1 MKELPSFDFVA
12 FILPPM
18 TAFAGM
24 RLSRW
29 ILREKFEVQFGFGFR
44 FAFGLGVGM
53 LFFTQA
59 VLLCALVGLNG
70 AALLAWLA
78 ILGGGVEMILQVK
91 KLPAAWKSFKFQ
103 AGHCWLLLLL
113 PLLYSWWVF
122 GQLSTLEG
130 TLEFD
135 ANAFWVFKSKIFF
148 IDQGKELINFL
159 HQSNLAYMHNDYPL
173 LVPLL
178 YTLGY
183 GAVGNVDEFVNK
195 VWPFWM
201 MVALAIAI
209 LSFARIFKNPR
220 PLPIIVVTLIGF
232 LPATLLFIR
241 NEGGT
246 IPMVFGICMA
256 TLLFVRAICTKDD
269 AVPPA
274 LILAFAVCFAIKLE
288 GAVFAGICCGALLP
302 ICVKRGWLKNKSI
315 WISAA
320 AAAASVVPYALYR
333 LTKPIAHPESHW
345 MHTFT
350 TGPGPVLHHFP
361 QVLFLNIVARFFS
374 SPFFQWT
381 ATDDHLQWTGHWTG
395 LSNLVN
401 PELSVLPWLLLVLLT
416 LSLIFKPRGRIAIGA
431 LSAVILG
438 VFTFLSF
445 VVCCLPRWDMDLLVN
460 LACNISGRHYYPF
473 FTAWFLGIASLWF
486 MNEETPPPAAP
497 ALEKKPLPSPSPKSK
512 RQR

>member
-12 FILPPM
+12 FILPLM

-29 ILREKFEVQFGFGFR
+29 ILGQKFEEQFGFGFR

-53 LFFTQA
+53 LVLTQA
-59 VLLCALVGLNG
+59 VLLCAVMGFNG

-78 ILGGGVEMILQVK
+78 IIGGGVEIILRVM
-91 KLPAAWKSFKFQ
+91 KLPQASKSFKFQ
-103 AGHCWLLLLL
+103 VGHWWLLLLL

-148 IDQGKELINFL
+148 MDQGKQLIDFL
-159 HQSNLAYMHNDYPL
+159 HQTNLAYMHNDYPL

-183 GAVGNVDEFVNK
+183 GAVGGVDEFVNK

-201 MVALAIAI
+201 MVALSVGI
-209 LSFARIFKNPR
+209 LSFARIWKNPR

-256 TLLFVRAICTKDD
+256 TLLFVRALSTRDD

-274 LILAFAVCFAIKLE
+274 ILLAFAVCFAIKLE
-288 GAVFAGICCGALLP
+288 GAVFAAFCCCALLP
-302 ICVKRGWLKNKSI
+302 LGLKRGWLKNKSI
-315 WISAA
+315 WVSAA
-320 AAAASVVPYALYR
+320 VAAASVVPYALYR

-345 MHTFT
+345 MNTFV
-350 TGPGPVLHHFP
+350 TGPGPVLQHFP
-361 QVLFLNIVARFFS
+361 QVLFLNITARFFN
-374 SPFFQWT
+374 SPFYQWT
-381 ATDDHLQWTGHWTG
+381 DNNGHLQWTGHWTG
-395 LSNLVN
+395 LDSLANT
-401 PELSVLPWLLLVLLT
+401 ELSVLPWLLLVLLV
-416 LSLIFKPRGRIAIGA
+416 LSLIFKPRRRIAIGA
-431 LSAVILG
+431 ISAVILG

-445 VVCCLPRWDMDLLVN
+445 VVACLPRWDLTQLIN

-473 FTAWFLGIASLWF
+473 FTAWYLGIVALWF
-486 MNEETPPPAAP
+486 MNEESPSQVPEP
-497 ALEKKPLPSPSPKSK
+497 EKKSSVLTPQKSK
-512 RQR
+512 RQH